1 MQSYLSIIYFF
12 IILAVNASCQN
23 SSTNNVSGQNQHDE
37 NVGMSNLSQTDP
49 FIGIFKGNID
59 NNPIIIQLSKFSADE
74 YNFYF
79 NGQGPDKI
87 QKTGNRIMMQGVGI
101 DFSLEPIASGLLLR
115 GNGKEVILQRDEPM
129 PDSNAYQENQ
139 IEDDPFSGSYDML
152 SNGQN
157 LGKVS
162 LTKTGA
168 ANYLFTSAQGDDIA
182 QRNGDQLSGTSSG
195 TPFTIKRNGPNLI
208 LNLQGYDFLLTNRQ
222 TQSNNQA
229 NPGNGQI
236 DQRLVG
242 TWSVS
247 TARSGS
253 SSQQTYRFNSDGT
266 MQYQYSYS
274 AGGNGWSA
282 GKTSDPVE
290 NSTYSVSNL
299 NANGGILIISGQQ
312 SAYEFS
318 NFGGEEK
325 LIIGNKIFKRVY

>member
-12 IILAVNASCQN
+12 IMLAVNASCQN

-49 FIGIFKGNID
+49 FIGIFKGSID
-59 NNPIIIQLSKFSADE
+59 NNPIIIQLIKFSADE
-74 YNFYF
+74 YYFYF

-87 QKTGNRIMMQGVGI
+87 QKTGNRIMMQGSGI
-101 DFSLEPIASGLLLR
+101 DFSLEPIAPGLLLR
-115 GNGKEVILQRDEPM
+115 GNGKEVILKRDEPM
-129 PDSNAYQENQ
+129 PDTNVYQENQ
-139 IEDDPFSGSYDML
+139 AEDDPFSGSYDML

-162 LTKTGA
+162 LTKTSA
-168 ANYLFTSAQGDDIA
+168 TNYRFTSAQGDDIA
-182 QRNGDQLSGTSSG
+182 QRFGDQLSGTSSG
-195 TPFTIKRNGPNLI
+195 TPFTIKWTGPNLI

-222 TQSNNQA
+222 TQSINQA
-229 NPGNGQI
+229 PSVNGQL

-242 TWSVS
+242 TWSGS

-253 SSQQTYRFNSDGT
+253 SSQQTYRFYPDGRLE
-266 MQYQYSYS
+266 YQYSYS
-274 AGGNGWSA
+274 AGGNGWSG

-290 NSTYSVSNL
+290 TGMYSVANL
-299 NANGGILIISGQQ
+299 NANGGILIINGQQ

-325 LIIGNKIFKRVY
+325 LIIGNKIFKKVY

>member
-12 IILAVNASCQN
+12 IMLAVNASCQN

-49 FIGIFKGNID
+49 FIGIFKGSID
-59 NNPIIIQLSKFSADE
+59 NNPIIIQLIKFSADE
-74 YNFYF
+74 YYFYF

-87 QKTGNRIMMQGVGI
+87 QKTGNRIMMQGSGI
-101 DFSLEPIASGLLLR
+101 DFSLEPIAPGLLLR
-115 GNGKEVILQRDEPM
+115 GNGKEVILKRDEPM
-129 PDSNAYQENQ
+129 PDTNVYQENQ
-139 IEDDPFSGSYDML
+139 AEDDPFSGSYDML

-162 LTKTGA
+162 LTKTSA
-168 ANYLFTSAQGDDIA
+168 TNYRFTSAQGDDIA
-182 QRNGDQLSGTSSG
+182 QRFGDQLSGTSSG
-195 TPFTIKRNGPNLI
+195 TPFTIKWNGPNLI

-222 TQSNNQA
+222 TQSINQA
-229 NPGNGQI
+229 PSVNGQL

-242 TWSVS
+242 TWSGS

-253 SSQQTYRFNSDGT
+253 SSQQTYRFYPDGRLE
-266 MQYQYSYS
+266 YQYSYS
-274 AGGNGWSA
+274 AGGNGWSG

-290 NSTYSVSNL
+290 TGMYSVANL
-299 NANGGILIISGQQ
+299 NANGGILIINGQQ

-325 LIIGNKIFKRVY
+325 LIIGNKIFKKVY